1 MPALAQTSLTLY
13 GIADAGVQVSRFGNG
28 TQTNLAS
35 GMADGSRLGF
45 KGTEDLGG
53 GFKALFT
60 LESRIDAERVA
71 RERAVQEERAAR
83 EKAVQEERDARLA
96 LQTKIVTFIS
106 LATGIVSALMFL
118 LNLFAPLLR
127 NLFNLP
133 SP

>member
-1 MPALAQTSLTLY
+1 MPGPATPAAPPATASPFQSDNRSWQGYLKEATRAYAPTLQ
-13 GIADAGVQVSRFGNG
+13 GITD
-28 TQTNLAS
+28 
-35 GMADGSRLGF
+35 
-45 KGTEDLGG
+45 E
-53 GFKALFT
+53 
-60 LESRIDAERVA
+60 
-71 RERAVQEERAAR
+71 AAR